1 MQDIWNLQVAHFHVQ
16 FFSQF
21 KLGSFSQESLFLLNK
36 FCGLHSIFGR
46 CEISFQKPLCKGV
59 FCPFRPFLHV
69 SFRSILVPFR
79 TNSVLFKSSTV
90 GIADSAKTRLSALWL
105 KNTLRYREGRETLQ
119 RFWNP
124 SRDLE
129 EFMPP
134 FQSGVGVLKPKGL
147 VNEKNGSIFSWK
159 VQVPID
165 TYLADFPFTPRKR
178 VGKPSSLVLL
188 RDLYKP
194 SLYIFTLFGQDPK
207 FVHIYLA
214 FETVARITATF
225 KIFAIICIYVWLFVI
240 LIDFGWF
247 TVFGLESTLHFWN
260 LCILGRLW

>member
-1 MQDIWNLQVAHFHVQ
+1 
-16 FFSQF
+16 
-21 KLGSFSQESLFLLNK
+21 
-36 FCGLHSIFGR
+36 
-46 CEISFQKPLCKGV
+46 
-59 FCPFRPFLHV
+59 
-69 SFRSILVPFR
+69 
-79 TNSVLFKSSTV
+79 
-90 GIADSAKTRLSALWL
+90 
-105 KNTLRYREGRETLQ
+105 
-119 RFWNP
+119 
-124 SRDLE
+124 
-129 EFMPP
+129 MPP

-225 KIFAIICIYVWLFVI
+225 KIFAIICICVIICDFDRFWMIYSIWIGVYAALLKFVH
-240 LIDFGWF
+240 FGKAL
-247 TVFGLESTLHFWN
+247 VGGPSRISLEYPPIIPNNAHGRGIRERGCGLM
-260 LCILGRLW
+260 